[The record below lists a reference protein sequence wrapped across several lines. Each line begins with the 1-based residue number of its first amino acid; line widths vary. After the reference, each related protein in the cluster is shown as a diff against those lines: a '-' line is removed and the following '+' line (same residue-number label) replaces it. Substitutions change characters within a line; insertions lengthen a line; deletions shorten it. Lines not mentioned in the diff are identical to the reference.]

1 MPRWT
6 ASLGFLVGIYFATM
20 AVAAFWMPHEWDWDV
35 LKWLSAGVPPMLS
48 SDVSIVDVNR
58 DPSDVP
64 AFRRRIAEFLDGLV
78 KSSHRPGAVILDVEF
93 VPCQSNPCGEPMA
106 SARAAL
112 VASIHDAARHFPVYA
127 TEEPQ
132 ISRDDV
138 VIGPLDAKD
147 PEIYRT
153 LSGAAQTRFISV
165 PSAKGLFYRICY
177 AGVPLEDATGTV
189 EGVENIWAMV
199 ARVLM
204 TPHVFAASPPCDQ
217 THVPVRLGPS
227 IPMRS
232 PFVYKFNGERS
243 FAHYADF
250 DDKAFVIVGTMR
262 YDRLPFNDRSGPE
275 VLAWALSNAL
285 DEGALVGRSAYYD
298 VLPQNGALLLLIPLF
313 SAISVLAYAAVFV
326 PLRRARLRGLRALS
340 PWICATFAATVGLA
354 VFAAFEGW
362 LFLSHHLQPQV
373 SLIAFGV
380 LLASGLSG
388 VRGSQ
393 LQAEESA
400 ALDAPAG
407 TETYDYDVFVSYA
420 HGERDWVVEHVVR
433 PLRAARLAD
442 GRKLA
447 IFFDDDSIR
456 AGTAWQTKIA
466 LAIDAS
472 RFIIPVYS
480 TAYFSQPYCRFEIL
494 RAHRKWIRLGMGSRC
509 VLPIMRGYP
518 DIPADVDDIQAIS
531 IDARPDI
538 VDQHVTEIVASLS
551 RRARPSDTTK
561 GAPTS

>member
-6 ASLGFLVGIYFATM
+6 ASLGFLAGVYFATM
-20 AVAAFWMPHEWDWDV
+20 AVAAYWLPHEWDWEV
-35 LKWLSAGVPPMLS
+35 LRWLSAGVPPTLS
-48 SDVSIVDVNR
+48 SDVSIVDVDR

-78 KSSHRPGAVILDVEF
+78 KSSHQPGAVILDVEF
-93 VPCQSNPCGEPMA
+93 VPCQSDPCGEPMA

-112 VASIHDAARHFPVYA
+112 VTSIRNAARHFPVYA
-127 TEEPQ
+127 TEEPA
-132 ISRDDV
+132 IGRDDV

-177 AGVPLEDATGTV
+177 AGVPLEDVSGNV
-189 EGVENIWAMV
+189 EGTENIWAMV

-204 TPHVFAASPPCDQ
+204 TQHGFAASPPCDQ

-227 IPMRS
+227 IPLRS
-232 PFVYKFNGERS
+232 PFVYEFTGERS
-243 FAHYADF
+243 FAHYADI
-250 DDKAFVIVGTMR
+250 DDKTFVIVGTMR
-262 YDRLPFNDRSGPE
+262 YDRLPFDNRSGPE

-285 DEGALVGRSAYYD
+285 DEGALIGKSSYYD
-298 VLPQNGALLLLIPLF
+298 VLPQNGALLVLIPLF
-313 SAISVLAYAAVFV
+313 SAISVLAYAALFA
-326 PLRRARLRGLRALS
+326 PLRNMRLRSLRASS
-340 PWICATFAATVGLA
+340 PWICAAFAATVGLA

-373 SLIAFGV
+373 ALIALGV
-380 LLASGLSG
+380 LVASGLSG
-388 VRGSQ
+388 VRGTQ

-407 TETYDYDVFVSYA
+407 IEKYDYDVFVSYA
-420 HGERDWVVEHVVR
+420 HGEHDWVVEHVVR
-433 PLRAARLAD
+433 PLRAARLHD
-442 GRKLA
+442 GQKLT
-447 IFFDDDSIR
+447 IFFDNESIR

-480 TAYFSQPYCRFEIL
+480 AAYFSQPYCRFEIL

-518 DIPADVDDIQAIS
+518 DIPAEVDDIQAVS
-531 IDARPDI
+531 VDARPDI
-538 VDQHVTEIVASLS
+538 VDQHVAEIVESLS
-551 RRARPSDTTK
+551 RDSRTSDSAKETQ
-561 GAPTS
+561 TS

>member
-6 ASLGFLVGIYFATM
+6 ASLGFLVGVYFATM
-20 AVAAFWMPHEWDWDV
+20 AVAAFLLPHEWDWEA
-35 LKWLSAGVPPMLS
+35 LRWLSAGIPPTLS

-93 VPCQSNPCGEPMA
+93 VPCQSNPCGEPMT

-112 VASIHDAARHFPVYA
+112 VASIRDAARHFPVYA
-127 TEEPQ
+127 IEEPA
-132 ISRDDV
+132 INRDDD

-147 PEIYRT
+147 PEIYST

-165 PSAKGLFYRICY
+165 PSANGLFYRICY
-177 AGVPLEDATGTV
+177 AGVPVEDATGNV
-189 EGVENIWAMV
+189 EGAENIWAMV

-227 IPMRS
+227 IPLHS
-232 PFVYKFNGERS
+232 PFVYEFTSERS

-250 DDKAFVIVGTMR
+250 DDKAFVIVGTMQ
-262 YDRLPFNDRSGPE
+262 YDRLPNDRSGPE

-298 VLPQNGALLLLIPLF
+298 VLPQNATLLLLIPLF

-326 PLRRARLRGLRALS
+326 PLRRTRLRGLRASS
-340 PWICATFAATVGLA
+340 PWICAAFAATVGLS

-362 LFLSHHLQPQV
+362 LFLSHHLQPQI
-373 SLIAFGV
+373 SLITLGV

-400 ALDAPAG
+400 ALDASAG
-407 TETYDYDVFVSYA
+407 TEKYDYDVFVSYA
-420 HGERDWVVEHVVR
+420 HDERDWVIEHVIR
-433 PLRAARLAD
+433 PLRAAQLPD

-447 IFFDDDSIR
+447 IFFDNESIR

-494 RAHRKWIRLGMGSRC
+494 RAHRKWIRLGMRSRC
-509 VLPIMRGYP
+509 VLPIMRGHP
-518 DIPADVDDIQAIS
+518 DIPAEVDDIQAVS
-531 IDARPDI
+531 VDARPDI
-538 VDQHVTEIVASLS
+538 VDQHVAEIVASLS
-551 RRARPSDTTK
+551 RRTRQSDSTEEGQPS
-561 GAPTS
+561 